1 MHRKAGFVLFF
12 RVFLLFSVS
21 YCFLKKKDYFHK
33 KDHKMIKKILPWFS
47 HMVREIGDVQC
58 IKNDI
63 LKDYQELIDDMLAF
77 KDVPI
82 NEANAMEFFVK
93 TYYKIDRAIYD
104 IGLKFNYFGYYNLL
118 GGDEKIKK
126 EIQNAYNDINTFVLN
141 NYTYNY
147 DIYEILKNVG
157 EVYLKQ
163 NILPDEV
170 NLIEKTLE
178 RYRRIGI
185 HLSDE
190 KKTILKDKSIL
201 LDDLCLQFELNI
213 QGTKNHIIVSHQ
225 DLDGLNSEQI
235 KKLNQLDDGTYKIGV
250 DSPTYVMIMGYCKN
264 REIRKKLYYEY
275 NTRAYPKNI
284 ELLEK
289 IRSLRFEIAEIL
301 GYKNYAEL
309 DIEDS
314 MAHNV
319 ANVQKLIE
327 DISQASHQKAID
339 EKKMIGEFAKKDFF
353 KDPNFVIEPY
363 DVAYI
368 YQVYESKY
376 FNIDQEL
383 VSEYFSVN
391 KTISKLLAMY
401 CEFFDINMEF
411 IQYDDASWRY
421 DDSMQVIRVTEKNG
435 DIIGDIILDLYP
447 RAGKYSH
454 ACKST
459 LIGAVYKDRNPNSLG
474 NEKSILRNI
483 PLCVIVANFNKP
495 TLDRDGLLYFNQVNT
510 FFHEFGHAL
519 HSIFGATRYAA
530 QSGTNV
536 YADFVEVPSQLFEYW
551 LLEKNIISD
560 LSEHYKTG
568 EKISPELID
577 QILYSEFFGK
587 GLFYQRQL
595 KLTEISLN
603 LFLDKNLSI
612 DTILENV
619 DKKFVSLAHAPMTV
633 YFLASFGHLASD
645 LYGAKYYSY
654 LWSLLYAIDFFYDIK
669 EKNGLLDPRI
679 GKLLREKVLSKGSSI
694 DPLYLI
700 QDFLGRSFDNK
711 NFSLYL
717 NRFTY

>member
-1 MHRKAGFVLFF
+1 MNKRAGFVLFF

-21 YCFLKKKDYFHK
+21 YCFLKRKDYLHK
-33 KDHKMIKKILPWFS
+33 KDAKMIKKILPWFS
-47 HMVREIGDVQC
+47 HMVNEISDVEC

-63 LKDYQELIDDMLAF
+63 LKDYQELIDDILRF

-82 NEANAMEFFVK
+82 NEANAVEFFVK
-93 TYYKIDRAIYD
+93 TYYKIDRVMYD

-118 GGDEKIKK
+118 GSDEKIKK
-126 EIQNAYNDINTFVLN
+126 EIQKAYNDINTFVLN

-147 DIYEILKNVG
+147 DIYEILKNVA
-157 EVYLKQ
+157 EAYLKTD
-163 NILPDEV
+163 IAKDEV
-170 NLIEKTLE
+170 NLIEKTLDN
-178 RYRRIGI
+178 YRRIGI
-185 HLSDE
+185 YLSDE
-190 KKTILKDKSIL
+190 KKTILKDKNIL
-201 LDDLCLQFELNI
+201 LDDLCLQFQLNI
-213 QGTKNHIIVSHQ
+213 QGTKNHIIVSYK
-225 DLDGLNSEQI
+225 DLEGLTSEQI

-250 DSPTYVMIMGYCKN
+250 DSPTYMMIMGYCKN

-275 NTRAYPKNI
+275 NTRAYPENI

-301 GYKNYAEL
+301 GYKNYAEF

-319 ANVQKLIE
+319 TNVQKLIE
-327 DISQASHQKAID
+327 DISEASYQKAID
-339 EKKMIGEFAKKDFF
+339 EKKMIGEFAKKELF
-353 KDPNFVIEPY
+353 KDPNCVIEPY
-363 DVAYI
+363 DVDYI

-376 FNIDQEL
+376 FNIDQEV
-383 VSEYFSVN
+383 VSEYFSVK
-391 KTISKLLAMY
+391 KTISKLLAIY
-401 CEFFDINMEF
+401 CQFFDINMEF
-411 IQYDDASWRY
+411 IEYDDAGWKY
-421 DDSMQVIRVTEKNG
+421 DQSMQVIRVTEKNG

-459 LIGAVYKDRNPNSLG
+459 LVGAVYQDRNDCK
-474 NEKSILRNI
+474 KSILRNI

-495 TLDRDGLLYFNQVNT
+495 TLERDGLLYFDQVNT

-519 HSIFGATRYAA
+519 HSVFGATRYAS

-568 EKISPELID
+568 EKISSELID
-577 QILYSEFFGK
+577 QILYSKFFGK

-595 KLTEISLN
+595 KLTDISLN

-619 DKKFVSLAHAPMTV
+619 DKRFVSLAHAPMTV
-633 YFLASFGHLASD
+633 YFLASFGHIASD

-679 GKLLREKVLSKGSSI
+679 GKALREKVLSKGSSI
-694 DPLYLI
+694 DPLDLI
-700 QDFLGRSFDNK
+700 KDFLGSSFNNK

>member
-1 MHRKAGFVLFF
+1 MGQRAGFILFF
-12 RVFLLFSVS
+12 RMFLLFSVS
-21 YCFLKKKDYFHK
+21 YCFFKKKDYFDK
-33 KDHKMIKKILPWFS
+33 KEHQMIEKILPWFS
-47 HMVREIGDVQC
+47 NMVCKIDDVEC

-63 LKDYQELIDDMLAF
+63 LKEYQELIDYILAF

-82 NEANAMEFFVK
+82 NEANAAQLFVQ
-93 TYYKIDRAIYD
+93 TYYKIDRTTYD

-118 GGDEKIKK
+118 GSDEKIKK
-126 EIQNAYNDINTFVLN
+126 EIQKAYNDINTFVLN
-141 NYTYNY
+141 NYAYNY

-157 EVYLKQ
+157 EAYLKHD
-163 NILPDEV
+163 IPVDEV
-170 NLIEKTLE
+170 NLIKKTLE
-178 RYRRIGI
+178 RYQRIGI
-185 HLSDE
+185 CLPDE
-190 KKTILKDKSIL
+190 KKSILKDKSIL
-201 LDDLCLQFELNI
+201 LDDLCLQFQLNI
-213 QGTKNHIIVSHQ
+213 QGTKNHIIASSQ
-225 DLDGLNSEQI
+225 DLEGLTSEQI

-250 DSPTYVMIMGYCKN
+250 DYPTYTMIMGYCKN

-275 NTRAYPKNI
+275 NTRAYPENI

-301 GYKNYAEL
+301 GYKNYAEF
-309 DIEDS
+309 DIQDS
-314 MAHNV
+314 MAHSV

-327 DISQASHQKAID
+327 DVSEVSYQKALD
-339 EKKMIGEFAKKDFF
+339 EKKMIGEFAKKELF
-353 KDPNFVIEPY
+353 KDPNCVIEPY
-363 DVAYI
+363 DVPYI
-368 YQVYESKY
+368 CQVYQSKY
-376 FNIDQEL
+376 FNIDQE
-383 VSEYFSVN
+383 VVAEYFSVK
-391 KTISKLLAMY
+391 KTISKLLRIY
-401 CEFFDINMEF
+401 CQFFDINMEF
-411 IQYDDASWRY
+411 IQYDDAGWRY
-421 DDSMQVIRVTEKNG
+421 DDSMEVIRVTEKNG

-459 LIGAVYKDRNPNSLG
+459 LIGAVCKDRNATSVDNR
-474 NEKSILRNI
+474 KSILRNI

-495 TLDRDGLLYFNQVNT
+495 TLERDGLLYFNQVNT

-568 EKISPELID
+568 EKISSDLID

-603 LFLDKNLSI
+603 LFLDKNISI
-612 DTILENV
+612 DAILEEV
-619 DKKFVSLAHAPMTV
+619 DKKFVSLAPAPMTV

-669 EKNGLLDPRI
+669 GKNGLLDPRV
-679 GKLLREKVLSKGSSI
+679 GKALREKVLSKGSSI
-694 DPLYLI
+694 DSLYLI
-700 QDFLGRSFDNK
+700 EDFLGRSFNNK